1 MKNMKTDKEGIA
13 LIEIILVI
21 AILLI
26 IGSWFIRIF
35 YAHEIHEW
43 EDGIYRAI
51 GLEPEIARLF
61 IGIVAIIILV
71 IIAIKRSRVRKRKN
85 IPD

>member
-1 MKNMKTDKEGIA
+1 MKNLKTDNKGIA

-26 IGSWFIRIF
+26 IGSLFVRIF
-35 YAHEIHEW
+35 YAHEFHEW

-51 GLEPEIARLF
+51 GLEPEIASLF
-61 IGIVAIIILV
+61 VGIIAIIIFI

-85 IPD
+85 ILD